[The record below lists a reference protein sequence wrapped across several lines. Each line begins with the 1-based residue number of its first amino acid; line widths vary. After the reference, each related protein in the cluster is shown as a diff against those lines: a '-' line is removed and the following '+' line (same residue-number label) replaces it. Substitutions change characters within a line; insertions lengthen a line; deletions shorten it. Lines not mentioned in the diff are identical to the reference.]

1 MQPANGSLDVVARE
15 RGQVFAIGL
24 LALAFVVTV
33 AVCLLW
39 IGPFLWHVQQPA
51 AWQGGLEALALLALV
66 FAALHASRLSRAVRW
81 LLLLAPLALYLRRH
95 HVDLALLISLG
106 YLEGLLALGAV
117 LLRRYGD
124 AAPAD
129 AWLRELIAG
138 IALFSLL
145 LWLAQLA
152 GYGLPR
158 TQRLLA
164 IAVLAPALLAR
175 LRSLHSLKLVDA
187 AFACPS
193 WGERFWCAVLIVL
206 PVVLFAR
213 SNVVFDFD
221 SVWYG
226 FRPERV
232 LVGERSVFDA
242 LGLVS
247 PVYYFPKLYE
257 VLLLPLSAM
266 RETSVVQGAAILF
279 GALLA
284 RLAFDWLRRLGHPI
298 LLSLAGAALVWSIPA
313 FANVTLS
320 AKPDVLAALL
330 VVAMV
335 WFGWNLIA
343 QRRRSDLI
351 WVFAC
356 AGLAISAK
364 IVVLPYV
371 GAIGLAC
378 LLGMRA
384 SPAVT
389 VTVAVTS
396 AFTVTPDEQRNAWR
410 VLGLCTAVAALVC
423 ARTWW
428 LSGMPTIG
436 PEQLVALWRGLGME
450 FRPPIGT
457 LQWVKPQVW
466 SDVPIIL
473 LGWLASPSL
482 FGHLQISWPG
492 NVWVFLPLVAWLL
505 PRAPSPAPAP
515 RWLLWVLPLTGLV
528 MLLGIGF
535 SNRGGDGNY
544 FLAPVVMATLAGLDL
559 AWRRCCRRDL
569 QRVMLLSLALFIA
582 FHSAYSFVSAGWGLG
597 TRAWDG
603 DFMRSNRD
611 SPDADASALKA
622 EGLGGVAA
630 WLHGQGGRERVMG
643 STLVGYRLPARYEH
657 LTDALYAHWHD
668 ASGQHLRQVL
678 ACAQLDALLISVTA
692 VPGATYPAVDEIE
705 TWARALPGTNDL
717 FRDADWRLVNLRDR
731 LPRCAPDTR

>member
-1 MQPANGSLDVVARE
+1 MNRMPPANGSLDLVARQH
-15 RGQVFAIGL
+15 GLVFAIGL

-33 AVCLLW
+33 AISLLW

-66 FAALHASRLSRAVRW
+66 FAALQASPLSRAVRW

-95 HVDLALLISLG
+95 HVDLALLVSLG
-106 YLEGLLALGAV
+106 YLEGLLALGA
-117 LLRRYGD
+117 LMLRRRDDG
-124 AAPAD
+124 AASD

-164 IAVLAPALLAR
+164 IAVMVPALLAR
-175 LRSLHSLKLVDA
+175 LHSLHSLRLLDA
-187 AFACPS
+187 ALTRPS

-266 RETSVVQGAAILF
+266 RETSVVQGAAIFF

-284 RLAFDWLRRLGHPI
+284 RLGFDWLRRLGHPM
-298 LLSLAGAALVWSIPA
+298 LPSLAGAALVWSIPA

-343 QRRRSDLI
+343 QRRRIDMI

-364 IVVLPYV
+364 IVALPYV
-371 GAIGLAC
+371 GVIGLTC
-378 LLGMRA
+378 LLGMSA

-389 VTVAVTS
+389 VAVM
-396 AFTVTPDEQRNAWR
+396 PGERRDAWR
-410 VLGLCTAVAALVC
+410 VLGLCIAVGALVC

-436 PEQLVALWRGLGME
+436 PEPLVALWHGLGME

-457 LQWVKPQVW
+457 LQWVLPQVW
-466 SDVPIIL
+466 SDVPTIV
-473 LGWLASPSL
+473 LGWLASPSH
-482 FGHLQISWPG
+482 FSHLQISWPG

-505 PRAPSPAPAP
+505 PREPSPAPAP
-515 RWLLWVLPLTGLV
+515 RWLLWVLPVTGLV

-535 SNRGGDGNY
+535 INRGGDGNY
-544 FLAPVVMATLAGLDL
+544 FLSPVVMATLAGLDL
-559 AWRRCCRRDL
+559 AWRRCRTHAL
-569 QRVMLLSLALFIA
+569 QRALLLSLALFVA
-582 FHSAYSFVSAGWGLG
+582 FHSAFSFVSAGWGLG
-597 TRAWDG
+597 TRVWDG
-603 DFMRSNRD
+603 EFARSNRD
-611 SPDADASALKA
+611 SPDADASALKEA
-622 EGLGGVAA
+622 RLSGVAA

-643 STLVGYRLPARYEH
+643 NTVIGYRLPARYEH
-657 LTDALYAHWHD
+657 LTDAQFAHWIHD
-668 ASGQHLRQVL
+668 PSGQHLRQVM
-678 ACAQLDALLISVTA
+678 ACARLDALLIPATPPQTA
-692 VPGATYPAVDEIE
+692 AYPAVDEIE
-705 TWARALPGTNDL
+705 AWARALPRTNDL
-717 FRDADWRLVNLRDR
+717 YRDADWRLVNLRDQ
-731 LPRCAPDTR
+731 LPHCAPTTR

>member
-1 MQPANGSLDVVARE
+1 MDRTPPATSSLYVVVQQRA
-15 RGQVFAIGL
+15 QVFAIGL
-24 LALAFVVTV
+24 MALAFVVTV
-33 AVCLLW
+33 AVSLLW

-95 HVDLALLISLG
+95 HVDLALLVSLG
-106 YLEGLLALGAV
+106 YLEGLMALGA
-117 LLRRYGD
+117 LWLRRRRD

-145 LWLAQLA
+145 LWLSQLA

-158 TQRLLA
+158 AQRLLA
-164 IAVLAPALLAR
+164 IAVLVPALLAR
-175 LRSLHSLKLVDA
+175 LRSLHSLKLLNA
-187 AFACPS
+187 AFARPS

-232 LVGERSVFDA
+232 LVGDRSVFDA

-247 PVYYFPKLYE
+247 PVYYFPNLYE

-266 RETSVVQGAAILF
+266 REASVVQGAAIFF

-298 LLSLAGAALVWSIPA
+298 LPSLAGAALVWSIPA

-343 QRRRSDLI
+343 QRRRFDLI
-351 WVFAC
+351 WVFTC

-371 GAIGLAC
+371 GVVGLAC

-384 SPAVT
+384 SHAVAVT
-389 VTVAVTS
+389 VDVTS
-396 AFTVTPDEQRNAWR
+396 DERRDAWR
-410 VLGLCTAVAALVC
+410 VLGLCIAVGALVC

-436 PEQLVALWRGLGME
+436 PEPLVALWHWLGME

-457 LQWVKPQVW
+457 LQWVRPQVW
-466 SDVPIIL
+466 SDVPTIL

-482 FGHLQISWPG
+482 FSHLQISWPG

-505 PRAPSPAPAP
+505 PRETSPAPAP

-535 SNRGGDGNY
+535 TNRGGDGNY
-544 FLAPVVMATLAGLDL
+544 FITPVVMATLAGLDL
-559 AWRRCCRRDL
+559 AWRRCRTPAL
-569 QRVMLLSLALFIA
+569 QCALLSSLVLFVA

-597 TRAWDG
+597 TRTWDE
-603 DFMRSNRD
+603 DFTRSNRD
-611 SPDADASALKA
+611 SPDADASALK
-622 EGLGGVAA
+622 EDRLDGVAA

-643 STLVGYRLPARYEH
+643 NTVIGYRLPARYEH
-657 LTDALYAHWHD
+657 LTDAQFAHWIHD
-668 ASGQHLRQVL
+668 PSGQHLRQVL
-678 ACAQLDALLISVTA
+678 ACARLDALLIPA
-692 VPGATYPAVDEIE
+692 MPPQAAAYPAVDEIE
-705 TWARALPGTNDL
+705 AWARALPSTNDL
-717 FRDADWRLVNLRDR
+717 YRDADWRLVNLRDQ
-731 LPRCAPDTR
+731 LPRCDPNLR